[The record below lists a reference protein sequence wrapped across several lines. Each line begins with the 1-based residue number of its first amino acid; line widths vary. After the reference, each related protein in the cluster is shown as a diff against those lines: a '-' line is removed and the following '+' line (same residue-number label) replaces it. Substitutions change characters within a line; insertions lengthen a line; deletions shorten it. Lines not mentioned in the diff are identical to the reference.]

1 MDLKLNINK
10 LHYLLSEKFNNVQI
24 KEESSKDLG
33 NYIRISINENM
44 LCDII
49 MTKKELEKTNIN
61 WKYDSNPLNEKSTW
75 VERNCDIESFTDVVE
90 EIFKKKRFDSEYL
103 KKIN

>member
-10 LHYLLSEKFNNVQI
+10 LHYLLSEKFSDLKI

-33 NYIRISINENM
+33 NYIKISINENM

-49 MTKKELEKTNIN
+49 VTKKELEKSNIN
-61 WKYDSNPLNEKSTW
+61 WKYNSNPLDEKSTW
-75 VERNCDIESFTDVVE
+75 VERNCDIENFTDVVD
-90 EIFKKKRFDSEYL
+90 EIFNKKRFDSEYL
-103 KKIN
+103 KKFN